1 MFSPRERDFL
11 AILARDAAE
20 DHLMQRGLV
29 ETFPNPVYR
38 RKLLWGIRNKAA
50 RAAADWDLYSRAAR
64 ADSRILPGA
73 ALSQAPPL
81 FADPLVTVLGGVRR
95 LLKPNRSR
103 SVPGNDAPR
112 VGGR

>member
-20 DHLMQRGLV
+20 DHLTQRRLV
-29 ETFPNPVYR
+29 EIFPNPVYR

-73 ALSQAPPL
+73 ALSQALPV
-81 FADPLVTVLGGVRR
+81 FADPLVTVFGGVRR
-95 LLKPNRSR
+95 FLKPHRSR
-103 SVPGNDAPR
+103 SAPGNDAPR
-112 VGGR
+112 MGGR